1 MDIIV
6 CIKRVVSTD
15 TRVKIGGDGTHID
28 LGGVQYIMSP
38 YDEIAVER
46 ALQLKT
52 AAGTGSVTVITVGPP
67 EASKELRTAL
77 AMGADE
83 ALHLQTT
90 ADLDVAATCAAL
102 EGAIRGR
109 SYDLI
114 LTGKQA
120 TDSDDAAVGPRLAAR
135 LDLPCV
141 AFVNGLDVEGKT
153 ATATREVEGVT
164 EIWDVDLPAVFTA
177 QKGLAEPR
185 YPSLK
190 GIMAAKRK
198 PLTASDAPAGGTR
211 SQIVTLALP
220 ESRGETVQ
228 IEPTPAGMQ
237 ALLAALRNEKKVL

>member
-6 CIKRVVSTD
+6 CIKRVVATD
-15 TRVKIGGDGTHID
+15 TRVKIGADGAHID
-28 LGGVQYIMSP
+28 PGGVQYIMSP

-46 ALQLKT
+46 AIQLKT
-52 AAGTGSVTVITVGPP
+52 AAGAGSVTVLTVGPS

-90 ADLDVAATCAAL
+90 EDLDVAATCVAL
-102 EGAIRGR
+102 EGAIRSR
-109 SYDLI
+109 AYDLI

-135 LDLPCV
+135 LELPCV
-141 AFVNGLDVEGKT
+141 AFVSGLEVDGKT
-153 ATATREVEGVT
+153 ATATREIEGVT

-190 GIMAAKRK
+190 GIMAAKKK

-220 ESRGETVQ
+220 ESRGEMVQ
-228 IEPTPAGMQ
+228 IEATPAGMQ
-237 ALLAALRNEKKVL
+237 TLLTALRNEKKVL